1 MNRHRALDSNLSMI
15 FSENRC
21 TLFRI
26 MLRGFDQ
33 MAQDA
38 DAETSWPLFRS
49 LACYR
54 LGFLPGDLIA
64 GLTLAAIAIPEQ
76 MATARLG
83 GFEPQIG
90 FFAFMAGSLG
100 FAMLGSNRF
109 LSCGADSTITP
120 IFAGGLAAF
129 AAAGS
134 PEYQGLAIALA
145 LMVGA
150 MLLASGAFRLGGIA
164 NLLSVPVTVGFLAGI
179 SVHILVSQLPGVLG
193 LSPPGGPT
201 LDRIG
206 AIVRELGKANP
217 YTICIGFGV
226 LAVVFVS
233 EMVSAKIPGALIGL
247 VAATLTVV
255 FAGLESKGV
264 RVVGAVPGTLPTPTF
279 PDLAPEQWVRLV
291 PLAVVITVV
300 IMVQTAATTRSFPSD
315 PDKPADVDRDFLGAG
330 AGSLL
335 AGLSGA
341 FPVDASPP
349 RTGIVAETGGR
360 SQLSGLAAA
369 LIVLA
374 LLAFGTGLLQ
384 HVPDAALGGILLFV
398 ALRIVR
404 IRQMV
409 TIYRQSFGEFLLVLA
424 TAALIIVLPIQQG
437 ASLGILLSLLH
448 GVWSTTRAKLVQFD
462 RVPGTT
468 IWWPAHPHIAGERL
482 PGVVVVGLQAP
493 LSFLNALGFRTEV
506 SNVLRTATP
515 KLLVLEASGMV
526 EIDFTAA
533 QVLLALFK
541 ECREHGVTVAVARLE
556 SVRAQNAFERFELYD
571 ALPRDHVFHS
581 VDEAVRALAK

>member
-1 MNRHRALDSNLSMI
+1 M
-15 FSENRC
+15 
-21 TLFRI
+21 
-26 MLRGFDQ
+26 
-33 MAQDA
+33 
-38 DAETSWPLFRS
+38 
-49 LACYR
+49 
-54 LGFLPGDLIA
+54 A

-83 GFEPQIG
+83 GFAPQIG

-120 IFAGGLAAF
+120 IFAGGLAAI

-134 PEYQGLAIALA
+134 QEYQALATALA
-145 LMVGA
+145 LMVGV
-150 MLLASGAFRLGGIA
+150 MLLASGAFRLGVIA
-164 NLLSVPVTVGFLAGI
+164 NLLSVPVMVGLLAVI
-179 SVHILVSQLPGVLG
+179 SVLIMVSQLPGVLG
-193 LSPPGGPT
+193 LPSPEGTT

-206 AIVRELGKANP
+206 VLARELGRANP

-226 LAVVFVS
+226 LAAVFVS

-247 VAATLTVV
+247 VAATLAVV
-255 FAGLESKGV
+255 GAGLESKGV
-264 RVVGAVPGTLPTPTF
+264 KVVGAVPGTLPMPTL
-279 PDLAPEQWVRLV
+279 PELAPEQWVHLV
-291 PLAVVITVV
+291 PLAFAITVV

-315 PDKPADVDRDFLGAG
+315 PDQPADVDRDFLGAG

-335 AGLSGA
+335 AGVFGA
-341 FPVDASPP
+341 FPVNASPP
-349 RTGIVAETGGR
+349 RTGIVAETGGQ

-369 LIVLA
+369 AIVLA

-404 IRQMV
+404 VKQIT
-409 TIYRQSFGEFLLVLA
+409 TIYRQSRPEFLQILA

-437 ASLGILLSLLH
+437 AILGIMLSLLH
-448 GVWSTTRAKLVQFD
+448 GIWSTTRAKLVEFV

-468 IWWPAHPHIAGERL
+468 IWWPAHPHIAGERI
-482 PGVVVVGLQAP
+482 PGVAVVGLHAP
-493 LSFLNALGFRTEV
+493 LSFLNAAAFASDVAEV
-506 SNVLRTATP
+506 LKASAP
-515 KLLVLEASGMV
+515 KLVVLEASGMV

-533 QVLLALFK
+533 QVLLKVFK
-541 ECREHGVTVAVARLE
+541 VCSEQGVTVAVARLE
-556 SVRAQNAFERFELYD
+556 SIRTQKAFERFGLHD
-571 ALPRDHVFHS
+571 ALPKDRVFHS
-581 VDEAVRALAK
+581 VDEAVRAHAK